1 MKNIYFLKF
10 IIILYVFLQYSCSS
24 SVRSAYEYNNII
36 SNEEIKATEHIYRF
50 KASIENQDYKQL
62 QQLKEEGISSM
73 NRCKENLKVIEDY
86 KGSYDYKNAALN
98 LFDTYIEI
106 YENEFTSIIEL
117 FKQSNNLISG
127 FTYSQAMKIDKQ
139 TDKKIEKAINNLK
152 KRQLEFAENH
162 NLMVVNDE

>member
-10 IIILYVFLQYSCSS
+10 IITSLIFLQYSCSS

>member
-1 MKNIYFLKF
+1 
-10 IIILYVFLQYSCSS
+10 
-24 SVRSAYEYNNII
+24 VRSAYEYNNII